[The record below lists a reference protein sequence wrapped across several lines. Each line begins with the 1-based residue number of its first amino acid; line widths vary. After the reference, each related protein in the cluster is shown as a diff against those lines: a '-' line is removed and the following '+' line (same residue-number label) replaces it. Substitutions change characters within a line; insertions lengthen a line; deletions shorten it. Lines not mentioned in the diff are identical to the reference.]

1 MTKNTADAIDV
12 TAYLNNTLEILKGVD
27 LTLAKPGDLVPL
39 IKAVQSVA
47 AYSATVHA
55 EIERRAIGNKE
66 LLPGVVTGTTTTH
79 RTWNDAETAGK
90 LAFEQFGLKAFKL
103 ESPAAIEKL
112 GDEGKALVAVAS
124 TKPPGKPCVKY

>member
-1 MTKNTADAIDV
+1 MSNTY
-12 TAYLNNTLEILKGVD
+12 TAQDLTAMAQLLTEAAKSVD
-27 LTLAKPGDLVPL
+27 LQDAPAGALVPL
-39 IKAVQSVA
+39 IKAVQALST
-47 AYSATVHA
+47 YSAAVHA
-55 EIERRAIGNKE
+55 EIERRAIGNGE
-66 LLPGVVTGTTTTH
+66 LLPGVTTGTTTTH
-79 RTWNDAETAGK
+79 RAWNDAATVAT